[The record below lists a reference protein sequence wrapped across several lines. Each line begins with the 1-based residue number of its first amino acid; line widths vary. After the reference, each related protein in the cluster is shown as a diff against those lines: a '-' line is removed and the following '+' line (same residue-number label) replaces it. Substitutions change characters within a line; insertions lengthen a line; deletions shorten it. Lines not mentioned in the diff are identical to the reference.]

1 LPTIAKM
8 SQLLAASQS
17 VSDWLAEGSDKVGQR
32 VRRAILAE
40 DGETVIGYGDG
51 TVVGWLPSNL
61 SDFFSEFT
69 QEPAPLWHIKY
80 DSAELGEED
89 LEEVEVEDAA
99 EAFEK
104 DAWCNSDKVLEVSE
118 LLRKKTLAG
127 AAAGSSRQLLGTTTN
142 GGQDQGES
150 GNHACAKLV
159 FIEGTHR
166 VHETIYFDEVD
177 EPDGYAFA
185 SVHSSTNTRA
195 HALRPHAQSDVGD
208 EGTRAPSSAH
218 TRLEGPLDEPDKALL
233 QPPALAEDEP
243 AKVQSKQK
251 PNVQRGACILERM
264 NQLLARND
272 DTAGPKCAAGQPAHV
287 ESARERRFEVE
298 EPVRKRHHQD
308 AASSSAVLSPKGA
321 HRTGAAAKIGCTV
334 LISEAALR
342 AHKQTSNAG
351 SDDGTQGKGWRH
363 ALILGAIYGNTDSG
377 IESFILALAPRGI
390 SRAQSN
396 TAAALPDSNNDA
408 AEDAEVATVPAAL
421 LEDVRSCIAS
431 APMPMPPNYHVS
443 MMVSGQHHAPA
454 DTVAAEQML
463 LVKSAQLE
471 RDVPMG
477 LLREPD
483 TRGAPLSTHNATSQ
497 RAAQSVVS
505 KPLLT
510 QAQTAASST
519 SSCAFMSKPLKPKAS
534 LPSPS
539 SASVLLRAHTAA
551 AAQLCDATPAT
562 APAAPAHLPAHTLHL
577 HKAPCSSK
585 SVSRHPAQAPGVG
598 TKGTIGRS
606 AFTPVAVRH
615 KASILRGGN
624 GGCTGGVGATG
635 PEGDTRRAGHADESV
650 SGATATETGAMTA
663 GRNAVLHSSKCVRP
677 FSLSCPP
684 LHPSQLMYTSH
695 EKTEFT
701 SASCISACLQG
712 THVIHD
718 SHAPAHTR
726 VCTHRH
732 LACTSQPGTSNR
744 YQVPAGLDTRAGQ
757 EGSAAG
763 RLEDHIAL

>member
-1 LPTIAKM
+1 
-8 SQLLAASQS
+8 
-17 VSDWLAEGSDKVGQR
+17 
-32 VRRAILAE
+32 LAE

-51 TVVGWLPSNL
+51 TVVGWLPSDL
-61 SDFFSEFT
+61 SDFCSEFT
-69 QEPAPLWHIKY
+69 QEQAPLWHIRY

-99 EAFEK
+99 EAFQM

-177 EPDGYAFA
+177 EPDGYAFDL
-185 SVHSSTNTRA
+185 VHSSKHTRA
-195 HALRPHAQSDVGD
+195 HALRPHADSEVGD

-218 TRLEGPLDEPDKALL
+218 TRLQGLLDEPDKALL
-233 QPPALAEDEP
+233 KLPALAEEEP

-272 DTAGPKCAAGQPAHV
+272 DTAGPKCVAGQPAHV
-287 ESARERRFEVE
+287 ESARERSFEVD
-298 EPVRKRHHQD
+298 EPARKRHHQG
-308 AASSSAVLSPKGA
+308 AASSSALLSPRGA

-342 AHKQTSNAG
+342 AHTQMSNGG
-351 SDDGTQGKGWRH
+351 SDDGAQGKGWRH
-363 ALILGAIYGNTDSG
+363 ALILSAIYGNTDSG
-377 IESFILALAPRGI
+377 IDSFILALAPRGI
-390 SRAQSN
+390 SSAQSN
-396 TAAALPDSNNDA
+396 TAAALPDPNNDA
-408 AEDAEVATVPAAL
+408 AEDAEVVTVPAVV

-431 APMPMPPNYHVS
+431 APMPMPASYHGIS
-443 MMVSGQHHAPA
+443 MMVSGQHHEGSLPA

-483 TRGAPLSTHNATSQ
+483 TRGAPLSTHNAISQ
-497 RAAQSVVS
+497 RSAESLVS
-505 KPLLT
+505 KQLLT
-510 QAQTAASST
+510 PAQTGASST
-519 SSCAFMSKPLKPKAS
+519 SSYAFVNKPLKPKAS
-534 LPSPS
+534 LPSLS
-539 SASVLLRAHTAA
+539 SAAALLQAHTATSE
-551 AAQLCDATPAT
+551 QVCDATPAT
-562 APAAPAHLPAHTLHL
+562 ATAAPTHLSAHTLQ
-577 HKAPCSSK
+577 KGPCSSK
-585 SVSRHPAQAPGVG
+585 SSSRHPSQSPGVG
-598 TKGTIGRS
+598 TKGAIGRS
-606 AFTPVAVRH
+606 AFTPVAMRH
-615 KASILRGGN
+615 KGSTATRLVRGGN
-624 GGCTGGVGATG
+624 GGCGGTAGAGETG
-635 PEGDTRRAGHADESV
+635 PEGETRRAGHANKSV
-650 SGATATETGAMTA
+650 AGAMAAETGAMTA
-663 GRNAVLHSSKCVRP
+663 GRNAVLNSSSARP

-684 LHPSQLMYTSH
+684 LEPCTLHPSQPMCTNH
-695 EKTEFT
+695 EKMEAT
-701 SASCISACLQG
+701 SAPCISACFQG
-712 THVIHD
+712 MHVIHD
-718 SHAPAHTR
+718 SHVHAHTS
-726 VCTHRH
+726 VCTHRL

-744 YQVPAGLDTRAGQ
+744 YQVPAGLDTRARHQ
-757 EGSAAG
+757 GSAAG
-763 RLEDHIAL
+763 RLEDHITL

>member
-1 LPTIAKM
+1 M
-8 SQLLAASQS
+8 ASP
-17 VSDWLAEGSDKVGQR
+17 DWLAEGSDKLGQR

-40 DGETVIGYGDG
+40 DGETAIGYGDG
-51 TVVGWLPSNL
+51 TVVGWLPSHL
-61 SDFFSEFT
+61 SDFCSEFT
-69 QEPAPLWHIKY
+69 QEPAPLWHIRY
-80 DSAELGEED
+80 DNAELGEED

-99 EAFEK
+99 EAFQM

-127 AAAGSSRQLLGTTTN
+127 TGAANSCLGMPRQLLGTTN

-177 EPDGYAFA
+177 EPDGNAFDF
-185 SVHSSTNTRA
+185 VHGGTHTRA
-195 HALRPHAQSDVGD
+195 HALRPHAESDVGD

-218 TRLEGPLDEPDKALL
+218 TGVEGLLDEPDRALL
-233 QPPALAEDEP
+233 KPPALAEDEP

-298 EPVRKRHHQD
+298 EPARKRHNQC
-308 AASSSAVLSPKGA
+308 ATSSSAGLSPRGA

-342 AHKQTSNAG
+342 AHTQMSNGG
-351 SDDGTQGKGWRH
+351 SDDGVQGKGWRH
-363 ALILGAIYGNTDSG
+363 ALILSAIYGNMDSG
-377 IESFILALAPRGI
+377 IDSFILALAPRGI
-390 SRAQSN
+390 SLAQSN

-408 AEDAEVATVPAAL
+408 AEDAEVVTVPAVV

-431 APMPMPPNYHVS
+431 APMPMPTNYHGIS
-443 MMVSGQHHAPA
+443 MMVSGQHHAGSLPA
-454 DTVAAEQML
+454 DTVPAEQML

-477 LLREPD
+477 RLREPD
-483 TRGAPLSTHNATSQ
+483 TRGVPLSTHNATSQ
-497 RAAQSVVS
+497 RAAESFVS
-505 KPLLT
+505 KLLLT
-510 QAQTAASST
+510 PAQKQTGASSN
-519 SSCAFMSKPLKPKAS
+519 SSYAFVSKPLKPIAS

-539 SASVLLRAHTAA
+539 SAAVLLRAHMATAEH
-551 AAQLCDATPAT
+551 LCDATPAT
-562 APAAPAHLPAHTLHL
+562 APAAPAHLSAHTI
-577 HKAPCSSK
+577 HKGPCSSK
-585 SVSRHPAQAPGVG
+585 SSSRHPAQTPGAG

-606 AFTPVAVRH
+606 AFTPVAMRLKGSTTTRLV
-615 KASILRGGN
+615 RGGN
-624 GGCTGGVGATG
+624 GGCGGTGGVGETG
-635 PEGDTRRAGHADESV
+635 PEGEKRRAGHADKSV
-650 SGATATETGAMTA
+650 AGAMAAETGAMTA
-663 GRNAVLHSSKCVRP
+663 GRNAVLNSSKCLRP

-684 LHPSQLMYTSH
+684 LEPCTLHPSQPM
-695 EKTEFT
+695 
-701 SASCISACLQG
+701 
-712 THVIHD
+712 
-718 SHAPAHTR
+718 
-726 VCTHRH
+726 
-732 LACTSQPGTSNR
+732 
-744 YQVPAGLDTRAGQ
+744 
-757 EGSAAG
+757 
-763 RLEDHIAL
+763 

>member
-1 LPTIAKM
+1 M
-8 SQLLAASQS
+8 
-17 VSDWLAEGSDKVGQR
+17 R
-32 VRRAILAE
+32 
-40 DGETVIGYGDG
+40 
-51 TVVGWLPSNL
+51 
-61 SDFFSEFT
+61 
-69 QEPAPLWHIKY
+69 
-80 DSAELGEED
+80 
-89 LEEVEVEDAA
+89 
-99 EAFEK
+99 
-104 DAWCNSDKVLEVSE
+104 
-118 LLRKKTLAG
+118 
-127 AAAGSSRQLLGTTTN
+127 
-142 GGQDQGES
+142 
-150 GNHACAKLV
+150 
-159 FIEGTHR
+159 
-166 VHETIYFDEVD
+166 
-177 EPDGYAFA
+177 
-185 SVHSSTNTRA
+185 SSTWPGERRSAAPTPKQQSPP
-195 HALRPHAQSDVGD
+195 LRLSLPL
-208 EGTRAPSSAH
+208 RRSSISCL
-218 TRLEGPLDEPDKALL
+218 TFPEGPLDEPDKALL

-363 ALILGAIYGNTDSG
+363 ALILSAIYGNTDSG
-377 IESFILALAPRGI
+377 IDSFILALAPRGI

-663 GRNAVLHSSKCVRP
+663 
-677 FSLSCPP
+677 
-684 LHPSQLMYTSH
+684 
-695 EKTEFT
+695 E
-701 SASCISACLQG
+701 
-712 THVIHD
+712 
-718 SHAPAHTR
+718 
-726 VCTHRH
+726 
-732 LACTSQPGTSNR
+732 
-744 YQVPAGLDTRAGQ
+744 
-757 EGSAAG
+757 
-763 RLEDHIAL
+763 